1 MLALVNP
8 GSVWVFTS
16 ALVEAHPHRTKQ
28 AAETAAPNTTAE
40 TNVRSVV
47 LCSEEILKN
56 EIGKIDCNDTM
67 FRILG

>member
-1 MLALVNP
+1 MDVPVKP
-8 GSVWVFTS
+8 GSVWVLTS
-16 ALVEAHPHRTKQ
+16 ALVEAHPLRTKHE
-28 AAETAAPNTTAE
+28 ADTAVPNTSAE
-40 TNVRSVV
+40 TNVRGVT

>member
-16 ALVEAHPHRTKQ
+16 ALVEAHPFRTKQ

-40 TNVRSVV
+40 TNVRSVI
-47 LCSEEILKN
+47 LRSEAILKN
-56 EIGKIDCNDTM
+56 EIENID
-67 FRILG
+67 